1 MDLVNPMAQYLVLK
15 PKLGDTTIKNPL
27 EEAEQAEDLYRCDK
41 SGDYQYYKAGPP
53 IIPTPIDS
61 NIGNREFEPPA
72 LDYPYYS
79 AALGY
84 EIAEPDAEYLNHAR
98 LSHEDKD
105 DDASLNPEAAA
116 LIHEAA
122 SFAMNPTAP
131 VFVPG
136 QQSKSPPAAE
146 TPRLTPSTA
155 QRSIP
160 TASSG
165 SPTPRARSSQLG
177 KSPSSARSFYDF
189 PDHWYNLQGDI
200 RIRHLISMKGRL
212 VFHQPSPVSNLIS
225 TKS

>member
-1 MDLVNPMAQYLVLK
+1 MDLVNPMVQYFVLK

-41 SGDYQYYKAGPP
+41 SGDYEYHKAGPP

-61 NIGNREFEPPA
+61 NIGNREFEPAA
-72 LDYPYYS
+72 LDHPYYS

-84 EIAEPDAEYLNHAR
+84 EIAEPDAEYLKHTR
-98 LSHEDKD
+98 PSREDKD
-105 DDASLNPEAAA
+105 DDASLNP
-116 LIHEAA
+116 EAA

-136 QQSKSPPAAE
+136 QQSKSAPAAE

-155 QRSIP
+155 QSSIP

-165 SPTPRARSSQLG
+165 NPTPRARSSQLG
-177 KSPSSARSFYDF
+177 KSPSFTRSFNDF
-189 PDHWYNLQGDI
+189 PDHWYNL
-200 RIRHLISMKGRL
+200 
-212 VFHQPSPVSNLIS
+212 
-225 TKS
+225 

>member
-1 MDLVNPMAQYLVLK
+1 MGLVNPMSQYLVLK

-27 EEAEQAEDLYRCDK
+27 EEAEQADDLYLCDK

-53 IIPTPIDS
+53 IIPPPIDS
-61 NIGNREFEPPA
+61 NIGNREFEPAA

-98 LSHEDKD
+98 LSREDKD

-131 VFVPG
+131 DFVPG

-155 QRSIP
+155 HRSIP
-160 TASSG
+160 MASSG
-165 SPTPRARSSQLG
+165 SPTPRARSFQLG
-177 KSPSSARSFYDF
+177 KSPSSARSSYDF
-189 PDHWYNLQGDI
+189 PEHWFNLQGDI

-225 TKS
+225 TES